1 MSKPKSITK
10 ILVDGDII
18 CYRAAAGT
26 EGSHPDDTI
35 DKVDTLMNF
44 IVAETVVFPT
54 SSNLEC
60 YLTGKGNFR
69 YEVAKT
75 VPYKGN
81 RKDVVKPTNLPLAR
95 QHLMDKWGAV
105 VSQGEEADDLIGI
118 ASARGDPE
126 TTVVV
131 TIDKDM
137 MQLQG
142 WNWNFVKDVWTKI
155 SVDEGNKFFYTQ
167 ILTGDR
173 ADNIRGIKGIGPVKA
188 AKVLEG
194 RTTEEE
200 LYKACV
206 DIYVCHW
213 YADHIDYE
221 YVFPVEDWAEQRVLE
236 NARLLWL
243 RRYPNE
249 LWSPPNGG

>member
-10 ILVDGDII
+10 CIIDGDII
-18 CYRAAAGT
+18 CYRSAAGT

-35 DKVDTLMNF
+35 DKLDTLMEY
-44 IVAETVVFPT
+44 VVSQTVVFPT
-54 SSNLEC
+54 GDNLEC

-69 YEVAKT
+69 YDVAKT

-81 RKDVVKPTNLPLAR
+81 RKDVVKPTNLPEAR
-95 QHLMDKWGAV
+95 EHLINKWGAV

-118 ASARGDPE
+118 ASCQGDPE

-137 MQLQG
+137 LQLPC
-142 WNWNFVKDVWTKI
+142 WNWNFVKNEWSYITEE
-155 SVDEGNKFFYTQ
+155 EGRKFFYTQ
-167 ILTGDR
+167 VLTGDR
-173 ADNIRGIKGIGPVKA
+173 ADHIMGLHRVGPVKA
-188 AKVLEG
+188 AKMLEG
-194 RTTEEE
+194 LTTEEE
-200 LYKACV
+200 LYEACV
-206 DIYVCHW
+206 AAYNGDV
-213 YADHIDYE
+213 D
-221 YVFPVEDWAEQRVLE
+221 RVLE

-249 LWSPPNGG
+249 MWEAPNGS